1 MACLSN
7 RWAAGLILLA
17 VLSLSA
23 CAASRTLYVY
33 PRYSGQPTG
42 RVAGT
47 PSIGLQS
54 FADRRLEKADYV
66 GMRYLGGGRR
76 ETYVTGSGSL
86 AGDLTAMV
94 KAYAGA
100 KGYHVRDVSGWEYAP
115 EDVAALGQGL
125 RYVVGGEVTALEVD
139 AVRRFGRS
147 EMVLTL
153 EVVFYVGDV
162 AAKSVTRRP
171 VKARIERTDPVFD
184 ARRLEHHL
192 NAALA
197 ETIATGLT
205 ELP

>member
-1 MACLSN
+1 MACFSN
-7 RWAAGLILLA
+7 RWAAALIILA
-17 VLSLSA
+17 VLGLSA
-23 CAASRTLYVY
+23 CAVSRTLYVY
-33 PRYSGQPTG
+33 PRYAGQPTT

-47 PSIGLQS
+47 PALGLQA
-54 FADRRLEKADYV
+54 FEDRRLEKADYV

-100 KGYHVRDVSGWEYAP
+100 RGYHVRDVAGWDFAP

-125 RYVVGGEVTALEVD
+125 RYVVGGEITALNAD

-147 EMVLTL
+147 EVVLTV

-162 AAKSVTRRP
+162 AAKTVTRRP
-171 VKARIERTDPVFD
+171 VKARIERTEPVFD